1 MLNASFDHIEALIK
15 CNANSLGEQT
25 GSKHTNLRLLF
36 QKKTMQ
42 LFLNVPPMYIA
53 CSIKSVLNLISELYE
68 KSLVTAD
75 KC

>member
-36 QKKTMQ
+36 QKTMQ

>member
-1 MLNASFDHIEALIK
+1 MQCKFFRGTDWLKTYKFKVTIS
-15 CNANSLGEQT
+15 
-25 GSKHTNLRLLF
+25 
-36 QKKTMQ
+36 KKTMQ

>member
-36 QKKTMQ
+36 QKSNATFFKCSTDVHSMQ
-42 LFLNVPPMYIA
+42 HKECF
-53 CSIKSVLNLISELYE
+53 KS
-68 KSLVTAD
+68 D
-75 KC
+75 K